1 MATLS
6 KASVCFTVGL
16 VILIAIEVIAQTPII
31 ESSKSTQTQIQPI
44 VNNQIVLDAAKHDA
58 FNCYNTNGTAPSING
73 NSALF
78 YGANTTNTYS
88 DIVSQTTVKAD
99 KSLVLEAQITANVTS
114 FSDNGEDQ
122 FAVFATDD
130 ITNYKSDEF
139 GFAMPETGN
148 TWYAYIQAP
157 KILGFFVWQ
166 PLYIP
171 DPLEPHNFKAVYSS
185 RGLWHMV
192 NFFVDGKLLWSTS
205 YPDVSGKEF
214 HMVLTSHKVSAE
226 NFDLRQNQIEV
237 KNALLSD
244 TMD

>member
-1 MATLS
+1 MATPS
-6 KASVCFTVGL
+6 KSSVCFTIGL
-16 VILIAIEVIAQTPII
+16 VILIAIEVIAQTPITK
-31 ESSKSTQTQIQPI
+31 SSQSTQEHIQPI

-58 FNCYNTNGTAPSING
+58 FNCYNTNGTAPFING

-78 YGANTTNTYS
+78 FGANTTNTYS

-99 KSLVLEAQITANVTS
+99 KSLVLEAQITTNVTR
-114 FSDNGEDQ
+114 FSDSGEDQ

-148 TWYAYIQAP
+148 IWYAYIQSP

-166 PLYIP
+166 PLNIP
-171 DPLEPHNFKAVYSS
+171 DPLEPHSFKAVYSS
-185 RGLWHMV
+185 HGLWHMV
-192 NFFVDGKLLWSTS
+192 NFFVDGKLLWSTA

-226 NFDLRQNQIEV
+226 NIDLSQNQIEV
-237 KNALLSD
+237 KNAILSD
-244 TMD
+244 RME